1 MAVKKAANQGGST
14 APGRHNNNSSRPH
27 LLTLNTQTWSKKTKK
42 HMSRFHA
49 SPPHLIQLAKLF
61 HLLRNPVFL
70 ELQHLARFAKSNKY
84 HEEKKFPPNRNWKSH
99 LCHRINQ
106 GAVVGCWKIPGEK
119 KEKEKKRWKVFPPLL
134 GVRPV
139 FHHFNALPAELRRGR
154 LSRYN
159 LWMVFRQSPHRRH
172 LLKCHLPHNLST
184 DSLSIVHFYCC
195 SQSH

>member
-27 LLTLNTQTWSKKTKK
+27 LLNLNTQTWSKKTKK

-84 HEEKKFPPNRNWKSH
+84 HEEKN
-99 LCHRINQ
+99 
-106 GAVVGCWKIPGEK
+106 
-119 KEKEKKRWKVFPPLL
+119 
-134 GVRPV
+134 
-139 FHHFNALPAELRRGR
+139 
-154 LSRYN
+154 
-159 LWMVFRQSPHRRH
+159 SP
-172 LLKCHLPHNLST
+172 K
-184 DSLSIVHFYCC
+184 
-195 SQSH
+195 

>member
-27 LLTLNTQTWSKKTKK
+27 LLTLNTQTKKSKK

-84 HEEKKFPPNRNWKSH
+84 HEEKEFPQIEIEKATSATGSIRVLLLDAGKFLAR
-99 LCHRINQ
+99 RRR
-106 GAVVGCWKIPGEK
+106 
-119 KEKEKKRWKVFPPLL
+119 KRRK
-134 GVRPV
+134 GGKY
-139 FHHFNALPAELRRGR
+139 FHHCLVFAQFFTTSTLCLRNFDVEGC
-154 LSRYN
+154 LVTIFGWSSDN
-159 LWMVFRQSPHRRH
+159 LLTAAIF
-172 LLKCHLPHNLST
+172 
-184 DSLSIVHFYCC
+184 
-195 SQSH
+195 